1 MKITRDDVETMQYLR
16 NKGFTMKAIAD
27 LFNCHFTLVEYY
39 TTPGRM
45 EYVKDYAKGRYYK
58 KRIPALHPLEVA
70 KIVR

>member
-1 MKITRDDVETMQYLR
+1 MKITKNDIETMHYLR
-16 NKGFTMKAIAD
+16 GKGFTQQAISN
-27 LFNCHFTLVEYY
+27 LLGCHRTLVEYY

-45 EYVKDYAKGRYYK
+45 DYVKDYAIGSYYK